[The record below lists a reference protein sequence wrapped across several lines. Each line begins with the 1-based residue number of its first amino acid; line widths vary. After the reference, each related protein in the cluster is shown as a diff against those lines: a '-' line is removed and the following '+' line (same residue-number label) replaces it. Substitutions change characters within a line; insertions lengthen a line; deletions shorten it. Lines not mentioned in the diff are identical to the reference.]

1 MKKFNLETLKLI
13 SSRLKKKGKK
23 IGLCHGVFDV
33 LHAGH
38 VNHFNE
44 AQKKCDYL
52 FVTITTDRFVKKGPN
67 RPINNHYFRARVID
81 SIKYIDFVGINDT
94 ADAIKSIETIK
105 PNFYFKGKDFK
116 NKKDHTGRLDKEIL
130 AIKKNKGKIV
140 FTESAINSSTKII
153 NKKFS
158 YIFESRLNNFL
169 SDKNKNILLKKSHE
183 QLEKIKK
190 LKVLIVGDSIID
202 QYNTVKALN
211 KPIKENIIAT
221 RYIDSNIYLGGVFAA
236 ATNLSQFNNDITVC
250 TVLGNDKDIKKK
262 VNDFSKNIKS
272 KIFFERNKITTRK
285 TRFID
290 FAYKRKI
297 SEVYNM
303 DDNFLSGNNN
313 KKILNY
319 LNRYT
324 KSFDVVILID
334 YGHGFIN
341 NSMYKILKD
350 KSKFLSIN
358 CQTNSANHGFNF
370 ITKYKKSDYVCIDEP
385 ELRLATSNNHDEI
398 EKIIKNQLLKK
409 IKFKNITITR
419 GKDGCFSYSKSKSLI
434 VPALISDKVI
444 DTIGAGDVFL
454 VLSSLLYSVKTDQL
468 TSSIISNIAGALK
481 VDILGHS
488 QKISKTNFYSILNH
502 ILK

>member
-262 VNDFSKNIKS
+262 S
-272 KIFFERNKITTRK
+272 
-285 TRFID
+285 
-290 FAYKRKI
+290 
-297 SEVYNM
+297 
-303 DDNFLSGNNN
+303 
-313 KKILNY
+313 
-319 LNRYT
+319 
-324 KSFDVVILID
+324 
-334 YGHGFIN
+334 
-341 NSMYKILKD
+341 
-350 KSKFLSIN
+350 
-358 CQTNSANHGFNF
+358 
-370 ITKYKKSDYVCIDEP
+370 
-385 ELRLATSNNHDEI
+385 
-398 EKIIKNQLLKK
+398 
-409 IKFKNITITR
+409 
-419 GKDGCFSYSKSKSLI
+419 
-434 VPALISDKVI
+434 
-444 DTIGAGDVFL
+444 
-454 VLSSLLYSVKTDQL
+454 
-468 TSSIISNIAGALK
+468 
-481 VDILGHS
+481 
-488 QKISKTNFYSILNH
+488 
-502 ILK
+502 